1 MIGLGTI
8 VNTVAVV
15 AGSGIGLLFKRG
27 LKPRFEEALM
37 KALGIATVFVGL
49 SGALPGLLYLNNG
62 KLESHNVM
70 LMIASLV
77 VGALAGELLQI
88 EKRLDN
94 VGEWLKKKV
103 NQQGNALFVDGFVNA
118 TLVTCVGAMAIVGA
132 LEDGMNENPATLLAK
147 SVLDFF
153 IVLIF
158 SSAMGIGPMFSAVPI
173 LLYQGGITLAAA
185 RLAPLMGESLIADIS
200 CVGSVLIFA
209 IGINLA
215 FGKKFKVGNM
225 LPAILVPVVWA
236 LLEKLIS

>member
-158 SSAMGIGPMFSAVPI
+158 SSATGIGPMFSAVPI

-236 LLEKLIS
+236 LLEKLIL